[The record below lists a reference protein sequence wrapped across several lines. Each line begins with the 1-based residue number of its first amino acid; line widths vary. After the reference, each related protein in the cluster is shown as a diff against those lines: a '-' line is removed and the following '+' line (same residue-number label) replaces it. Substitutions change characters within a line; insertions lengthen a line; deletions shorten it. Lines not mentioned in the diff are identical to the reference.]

1 MTDITAQAA
10 DPAQVGNPAR
20 QAIGAPTNATFKITD
35 TKLYVPVVNLSL
47 ENDNKLLEQLLHNKY
62 RSGMSKQT
70 ENKNLNHLID
80 QKFTK
85 VNRLFV
91 YSFKNEDDR
100 ISFSKYY
107 TSNVKIKGFNVLI
120 DGKGFFDTPIKY
132 KAEAFEAIIEV
143 SRNNDYT
150 TM

>member
-35 TKLYVPVVNLSL
+35 TKLYVPVVTLSL
-47 ENDNKLLEQLLHNKY
+47 ENDSKLLEQLLHNKY
-62 RSGMSKQT
+62 RSEMSKQT

-80 QKFTK
+80 QTFTK

-107 TSNVKIKGFNVLI
+107 TSNVKIKDFNVLD

-132 KAEAFEAIIEV
+132 KAETFEAIIEV